1 MAKTKNKHNQTV
13 GSEVDRSDDRIK
25 STGEVFT
32 PMSLVYE
39 MIDEIPT
46 EDMQDK
52 TKTFLDNSCGCGNFL
67 VGLYTRLT
75 ETYEHTHEEAINR
88 LYGVDLMED
97 NVKETCKN
105 LNVEYGHPHFVRAD
119 GLAYDYSFDG
129 RTYIRT
135 PAEEEAERATLDCF
149 F

>member
-1 MAKTKNKHNQTV
+1 MARKNKHNETV
-13 GSEVDRSDDRIK
+13 GSEVERSDDRIK

-32 PMSLVYE
+32 PMTLVYE

-46 EDMQDK
+46 EDMEDK

-67 VGLYTRLT
+67 VGLYNRLT
-75 ETYEHTHEEAINR
+75 EKFNHTHDEAVNR

-105 LNVEYGHPHFVRAD
+105 LGVVYGEHPHFVRAN
-119 GLAYDYSFDG
+119 GLTYDYSFDG
-129 RTYIRT
+129 RTYI
-135 PAEEEAERATLDCF
+135 PEPEEEERATLDDF
-149 F
+149 FS